1 MTEELIAQLGQIDPR
16 RLGVIAR
23 TSVMPFKHNRQELDE
38 IRRKLGVQY
47 VLEGSVRRDA
57 GRVRIAVQLIQ
68 LADQTHVWARQY
80 DREPLDVLRLQ
91 AEISH
96 AVAEEIE
103 LTLGGGRSVGGRA
116 APLSPKAF
124 DAYDLYLKGRYYWN
138 KRSADG
144 FTQATGHF
152 QQALAKDPNY
162 ARAYAGLA
170 DTYALMGTYGFA
182 PVAEVMPKA
191 RAAAVR
197 ALEIDEA
204 LGEAHASLALIMQM
218 YEWDWRGA
226 EREFRRAIE
235 LDSNYVTARH
245 WYAEHL
251 AFTGRFDEAL
261 AQSARARQLDPL
273 SLIIAADHAAILYFS
288 RQYDRAIQQF
298 RAVLAVEPDFGRAQ
312 MIVAA
317 YVQHGQLDEALAH
330 IQNWQKSDPGP
341 WPWAWAAYLHGRA
354 GRIADARRALQEM
367 EKSNQRAKLDLTWLS
382 ATAHSGMGEKDEVL
396 AWLDRARTERSS
408 LVLTLKVDPIFD
420 LVRGDPR
427 FDKLLQRVGLA
438 EESPHRSR

>member
-1 MTEELIAQLGQIDPR
+1 
-16 RLGVIAR
+16 
-23 TSVMPFKHNRQELDE
+23 
-38 IRRKLGVQY
+38 
-47 VLEGSVRRDA
+47 
-57 GRVRIAVQLIQ
+57 
-68 LADQTHVWARQY
+68 
-80 DREPLDVLRLQ
+80 
-91 AEISH
+91 
-96 AVAEEIE
+96 
-103 LTLGGGRSVGGRA
+103 
-116 APLSPKAF
+116 
-124 DAYDLYLKGRYYWN
+124 
-138 KRSADG
+138 
-144 FTQATGHF
+144 
-152 QQALAKDPNY
+152 
-162 ARAYAGLA
+162 
-170 DTYALMGTYGFA
+170 
-182 PVAEVMPKA
+182 
-191 RAAAVR
+191 
-197 ALEIDEA
+197 
-204 LGEAHASLALIMQM
+204 M